1 MLPIPFVAEL
11 ATGRVV
17 WTALLAVVPAAV
29 SWWLARRLI
38 HKGDDPALPELL
50 ESRQRTTIRAVAVA
64 AALMLVFGGVQ
75 AAWGIPL
82 LIALLIAAAYPLR
95 TRLLG
100 ETWGFGGYLWHTT
113 LSIVGGFGFWIALA
127 YAPSVVRWVLHVA
140 GAERWWVAIAAAAVV
155 AGVLLAWEAW
165 YPRFWL
171 WAHAAKPLVR
181 PDLMPRFDAIVQR
194 AGTVVPAVYSVGPK
208 GSRFV
213 NAVALPSVRRPAV
226 AMGDALLD
234 LLDPDENTAIFA
246 HEMAHFDHLG
256 PRWIRRSQRVNQALI
271 LIAVAFPIVV
281 AFLAPTYAPWIGWL
295 WPIAIVFALA
305 LRASKSQQ
313 HETESD
319 LRAAALCGDP
329 EALVRALAK
338 VHLHARVPRRWAVD
352 VERLASHPSLVRRI
366 QAIRAGGAAAAE
378 QLGAATIVRSTQP
391 GSWVVFDDAR
401 AYWLDG
407 VEANT
412 TAEPGA
418 LREAASSYR
427 AVNYQDLSELRV
439 SAAGEERRIHART
452 RAGDAWVI
460 PIAVEDVGRVQR
472 TLDIVD
478 VRLGHTRAAPAA
490 GSARFLGL
498 VAMVVA
504 TLAGQ
509 TGIIFVS
516 AALALWKPNPASLAA
531 LGSMSLVRAAFGAIE
546 RDYWLS
552 ANVFWLATIAL
563 ALVGVVSIVTAIRQ
577 VGAGV
582 PLTDWRLTLGILGA
596 TAAITGLSAVSAIAD
611 AGLSSLMGLPL
622 IGTFAATLFGVA
634 AVLFTRSSPTSR
646 RTGYGVLVA
655 AAALGVLGVDRASFS
670 LRSALSEA
678 TAQATPA
685 GESDLGSAASGLR
698 VSPDGER
705 FIALRLPAG
714 RRAMTRP
721 TLQLTVG
728 LVGGAMHEVSGI
740 AGDFVDDDRLLV
752 LDAVDQGLELRL
764 EHADT
769 VGPPLWADTLL
780 NLELDDARLFI
791 DRDASAWTVMGLPQD
806 SGATMLVTGRIGEKG
821 TARRVVLPDTLPM
834 MGEPLV
840 FGATNTVVAPVFP
853 RPSRQQAS
861 SIWLLAF
868 SGVSFLRTELWR
880 LTPTGASR
888 VATLRG
894 VPQCGEPLGG
904 AAACAVRQSS
914 TTALYTVTAEG
925 VATPVAHLSGSDV
938 GVIVAGPG
946 LHAASMSFDASTMVL
961 VDLEARRLT
970 RVPLPPGSQYASEIR
985 AGPGYVVALSYA
997 ENGRHK
1003 VRKYRVQ

>member
-1 MLPIPFVAEL
+1 MVPIPFVAEF

-17 WTALLAVVPAAV
+17 WTALLAFVPAAV

-50 ESRQRTTIRAVAVA
+50 ESRRRSTLRAFAVA
-64 AALMLVFGGVQ
+64 AALMIVFGGAQ

-82 LIALLIAAAYPLR
+82 LIVLLIAAAYPLR

-100 ETWGFGGYLWHTT
+100 ETWGFGAYLWHTA

-127 YAPSVVRWVLHVA
+127 YAPSIVRWALHVA
-140 GAERWWVAIAAAAVV
+140 GSERWWAATAVAVV
-155 AGVLLAWEAW
+155 AAGVLLAWEAW
-165 YPRFWL
+165 YPRLWL

-181 PDLMPRFDAIVQR
+181 PDLTPRFDAIVQR

-234 LLDPDENTAIFA
+234 LLDPDESAAIFA

-256 PRWIRRSQRVNQALI
+256 PRWIRRSQRVNRALI
-271 LIAVAFPIVV
+271 LTGVAFPFLI
-281 AFLAPTYAPWIGWL
+281 ALLAPTFAAWIGWL

-305 LRASKSQQ
+305 QRASKSQQ

-338 VHLHARVPRRWAVD
+338 LHVHARIPRRWAVD

-378 QLGAATIVRSTQP
+378 QLGAATIVSSTQP

-412 TAEPGA
+412 TAELGA

-452 RAGDAWVI
+452 RAGDAWVV

-478 VRLGHTRAAPAA
+478 VRLGHASAAPAPA
-490 GSARFLGL
+490 LARFLGL

-509 TGIIFVS
+509 TGILFVS

-531 LGSMSLVRAAFGAIE
+531 LGSMSLVRAAFAAIE

-552 ANVFWLATIAL
+552 ANMFWLATIAL
-563 ALVGVVSIVTAIRQ
+563 ALVGVVSIVTAVRQ
-577 VGAGV
+577 VRAGV

-596 TAAITGLSAVSAIAD
+596 TAAITGLAAASAIAE
-611 AGLSSLMGLPL
+611 AGASSLKGLPL
-622 IGTFAATLFGVA
+622 LGTFAATLFGVA
-634 AVLFTRSSPTSR
+634 AVLFTRSSPSSR

-655 AAALGVLGVDRASFS
+655 AAALAVLGVDRASFS
-670 LRSALSEA
+670 LRSALSET

-685 GESDLGSAASGLR
+685 GESDLGSAASSLR
-698 VSPDGER
+698 VSPNGEH

-714 RRAMTRP
+714 RRAMTRSS
-721 TLQLTVG
+721 LVLTVG
-728 LVGGAMHEVSGI
+728 EVGGAMHEVSAI
-740 AGDFVDDDRLLV
+740 AGDFVDDHRLLV
-752 LDAVDQGLELRL
+752 LDALDQGLELRL
-764 EHADT
+764 ERADT
-769 VGPPLWADTLL
+769 VGAPLWADTLI
-780 NLELDDARLFI
+780 NLDLDDPRLVI
-791 DRDASAWTVMGLPQD
+791 DRDASAWTVIGLPED
-806 SGATMLVTGRIGEKG
+806 SGATVLVTGRIGEKG

-840 FGATNTVVAPVFP
+840 FGTTNTVIAPVFP
-853 RPSRQQAS
+853 RPSGKNAPS
-861 SIWLLAF
+861 VWLLAF
-868 SGVSFLRTELWR
+868 SRVSFLRTELWR
-880 LTPTGASR
+880 LTPTGANR

-894 VPQCGEPLGG
+894 MPQCGQPIGG
-904 AAACAVRQSS
+904 AAACAVRQSN
-914 TTALYTVTAEG
+914 TTELYAVTAEG
-925 VATPVAHLSGSDV
+925 VATPVAQLSGSDV

-946 LHAASMSFDASTMVL
+946 LHAASMTFDRSSMLL
-961 VDLEARRLT
+961 VDLAARRLT
-970 RVPLPPGSQYASEIR
+970 RVPLPAGSQYASEIR
-985 AGPGYVVALSYA
+985 SGPGYIVALSYT

-1003 VRKYRVQ
+1003 VQKYRVR